1 MDIVKEVNRL
11 INIKEEVGVNIV
23 ARAEPGKKDLTW
35 YIKWFSSIVM
45 IFGII
50 LTSNNIFPLNLYIS
64 CIGLLGWIVV
74 AMMWRDRSLM
84 ILNAVGF
91 TIYVNGIVQYLWG

>member
-1 MDIVKEVNRL
+1 MGRKQSKQYELD
-11 INIKEEVGVNIV
+11 
-23 ARAEPGKKDLTW
+23 W
-35 YIKWFSSIVM
+35 YIKWASSIFL
-45 IFGII
+45 IAGII

-64 CIGLLGWIVV
+64 CIGFLGWIVV

>member
-1 MDIVKEVNRL
+1 MVRKQNKTYKLD
-11 INIKEEVGVNIV
+11 
-23 ARAEPGKKDLTW
+23 W
-35 YIKWFSSIVM
+35 WIKWASSIFL
-45 IFGII
+45 IAGII

-64 CIGLLGWIVV
+64 CIGLLGWIIV

-91 TIYVNGIVQYLWG
+91 TIYINGIVKHLWG